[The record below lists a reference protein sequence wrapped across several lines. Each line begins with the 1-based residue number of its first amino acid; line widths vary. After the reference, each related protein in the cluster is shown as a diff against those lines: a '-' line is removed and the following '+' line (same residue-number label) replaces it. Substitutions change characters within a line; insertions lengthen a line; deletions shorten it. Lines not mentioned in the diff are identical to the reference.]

1 MPRINFRS
9 LEYTDMVLIDGEC
22 HQNASLA
29 LRTYRERYN
38 TTRVC
43 PTDSR
48 IFIRAVQRLRDG
60 ENLIPRQVE
69 IPPRVAVAQ
78 EEQILNYFARNP
90 TSSLRRAARQF
101 CVHHKSVHRILKKNK
116 QRPFKYVKVQA
127 LLDRDKPVREAYC
140 EWLLSKVANDSNFLA
155 NVMWTDESTFM
166 RNGIWNRQNLRYW
179 SQENPQLCR
188 ESMHQ
193 YRFAVN
199 VWDGIHGDQ
208 IIVFLPERLNGQR
221 YLNFINEQLVDILND
236 LSLAEYRRTWFQHD
250 GAPPHFVRFV
260 RERLNELFD
269 DRWIGRLG
277 PHAWPPRSP
286 DLTPLDFF
294 LWGMYERVF
303 NRECDSAEEMR
314 LRIVDAFEKLRT
326 DCVEDHT
333 MMPRLHPNLP

>member
-1 MPRINFRS
+1 
-9 LEYTDMVLIDGEC
+9 MVLIYGEC

-78 EEQILNYFARNP
+78 EERILNYFARNP
-90 TSSLRRAARQF
+90 TSSLRRGAARQF

-155 NVMWTDESTFM
+155 NVMWTDESTFT

-199 VWDGIHGDQ
+199 VWAGIHGDQ
-208 IIVFLPERLNGQR
+208 IIGPVFIEGNLNGPKFLELLDDTVAD
-221 YLNFINEQLVDILND
+221 YVDG
-236 LSLAEYRRTWFQHD
+236 LSLGANSRLWF
-250 GAPPHFVRFV
+250 FF
-260 RERLNELFD
+260 FF
-269 DRWIGRLG
+269 
-277 PHAWPPRSP
+277 
-286 DLTPLDFF
+286 FF
-294 LWGMYERVF
+294 L
-303 NRECDSAEEMR
+303 
-314 LRIVDAFEKLRT
+314 
-326 DCVEDHT
+326 
-333 MMPRLHPNLP
+333 